1 MTEADGNSAPLAGQ
15 RILIVEDE
23 MLLAMD
29 LEGVLESWGAQILG
43 PVPSI
48 AKALDVLAEDRPD
61 LATLD
66 INLSGESSRSLA
78 GELKARDIPFV
89 LISGYSDAVSD
100 DDTFKNASFVRKPY
114 DERELL
120 GAMEKLLS

>member
-1 MTEADGNSAPLAGQ
+1 
-15 RILIVEDE
+15 